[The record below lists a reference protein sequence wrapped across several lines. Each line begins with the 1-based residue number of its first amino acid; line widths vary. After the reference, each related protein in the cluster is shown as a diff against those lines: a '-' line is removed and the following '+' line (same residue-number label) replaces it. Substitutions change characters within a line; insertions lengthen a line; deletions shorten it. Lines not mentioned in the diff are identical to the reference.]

1 MKKISLLIIIPLLLF
16 GCDDK
21 NKTKTSG
28 EATLN
33 SELIFN
39 NNTQTWTVPGFSFES
54 GSVVLYNPA
63 GGQTIPDIFAIPE
76 SDAHNNVTGAYLDTQ
91 NTFSSF
97 AKVGEFSTIGEAQDF
112 FNNYKQ
118 VDVSSFV
125 GSANP
130 VLENQVWVFK
140 TRNEK
145 YAKLL
150 IVKVDAYLKDTDPF
164 AEVVFKWAY
173 QPDGSKILP

>member
-16 GCDDK
+16 GCNDK

-33 SELIFN
+33 SELILEG
-39 NNTQTWTVPGFSFES
+39 QTYSVPGFSFES

-63 GGQTIPDIFAIPE
+63 GGQTIPDFFALPE
-76 SDAHNNVTGAYLDTQ
+76 VQGNIYSAYFDTQ
-91 NTFSSF
+91 NTFPSF

-112 FNNYKQ
+112 FNNYKE
-118 VDVSSFV
+118 VDVNSYIDY
-125 GSANP
+125 ANP

-150 IVKVDAYLKDTDPF
+150 IIKVNAYLKDTEPF
-164 AEVVFKWAY
+164 AEVNFKWAY